1 MPKSAPFPSI
11 SASNANF
18 TNSLVAGIIK
28 AGDGGSCARARDG
41 VGGNDSS
48 NGAPYNGTS
57 GDYNTAGTDADGK
70 PIYFGGDKGS
80 QGNVYYFGAKEIGN
94 TEEDITNESKV
105 IESND
110 GKQGSRGNDGW
121 GGLYLNLLQTSLNGI
136 YRLRESPLYL
146 IESQIFYRNG
156 TRNRTGGTAVYYSV
170 GAAIVLGASSDNFF
184 AYADRNSLE
193 IYIGKTKNGKNY
205 SFSGQNQVSGGGVY
219 VRRIGSIENQA
230 FSGWPTNRYNIAID
244 YIEVFDDSYVQAEV
258 F

>member
-1 MPKSAPFPSI
+1 M
-11 SASNANF
+11 
-18 TNSLVAGIIK
+18 AGIIK
-28 AGDGGSCARARDG
+28 AGDGGSGTRARDG
-41 VGGNDSS
+41 EGGNDSS
-48 NGAPYNGTS
+48 NGAPYNGTF
-57 GDYNTAGTDADGK
+57 GDGT
-70 PIYFGGDKGS
+70 GGDAGDPGS
-80 QGNVYYFGAKEIGN
+80 VQLY
-94 TEEDITNESKV
+94 EDQNFENSSSNEGDTLV
-105 IESND
+105 TIQRD
-110 GKQGSRGNDGW
+110 ALPTIAATDGSRGNDGW

-156 TRNRTGGTAVYYSV
+156 TRKQTGGTAVYYSV

-230 FSGWPTNRYNIAID
+230 FSGWPTNRYNIPID